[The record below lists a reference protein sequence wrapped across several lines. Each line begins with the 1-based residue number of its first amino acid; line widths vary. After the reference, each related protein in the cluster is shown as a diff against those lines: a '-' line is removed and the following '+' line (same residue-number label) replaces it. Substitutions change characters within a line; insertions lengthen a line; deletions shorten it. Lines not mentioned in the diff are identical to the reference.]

1 MAACIKD
8 FLCGYDFDA
17 VVANFRSHGYGRNV
31 SKAIRRLLQM
41 KKMIKNAPF
50 ALYFA

>member
-8 FLCGYDFDA
+8 FLCGYDSDA
-17 VVANFRSHGYGRNV
+17 VVANFRSVRNV